1 MLINIENRR
10 DTVTTIEGQAH
21 IVISLDAKGALRL
34 QAFSFGAFDCSFCR
48 MDDQRL
54 MQRELPHLLAEL
66 RMQIELG
73 RHLTHEESA
82 ALKKQ
87 ARVQEQP
94 VTKSVA
100 IGE

>member
-1 MLINIENRR
+1 MLINIDKGR
-10 DTVTTIEGQAH
+10 DVITNIEGQAH
-21 IVISLDAKGALRL
+21 IIISLDANGAARL
-34 QAFSFGAFDCSFCR
+34 QAFSFGDFDCIFCR

-87 ARVQEQP
+87 ASVQASSGSATTE
-94 VTKSVA
+94 
-100 IGE
+100 